1 LHGVFRFALQALLDR
16 RRLTCEAAR
25 LGLAA
30 AEQTLRQSNHACDGL
45 ERRLR
50 ATAFGRGEPQAVA
63 LMLERQQRAVVA
75 AAGRRDCARRDL
87 AAASS
92 SFCVMESLRS
102 RALAAYRQAQRRREE
117 AEIEESNAVRRSTA
131 AFGN

>member
-1 LHGVFRFALQALLDR
+1 MFRFALQALLDR

-25 LGLAA
+25 LRLAA
-30 AEQTLRQSNHACDGL
+30 AEQNVMHAERARDKL
-45 ERRLR
+45 EHCLR
-50 ATAFGRGEPQAVA
+50 AATKSGEPQAVA
-63 LMLERQQRAVVA
+63 LMVERQQRAVVA
-75 AAGRRDCARRDL
+75 AADRRDCARHDL